1 MAKKGFI
8 DEIKEAL
15 SCCFCKFC
23 SCILL
28 GYFVSIS
35 VLKVLGFSCLQPRH
49 PQFLSKTHKIWSQ
62 KPLVWVLAELLNIHR
77 TLDKSQS
84 LSEQH
89 LHNER
94 NSYHRVGETI
104 TYKQKRLYI
113 RNLFI
118 NITVILGEASPWKL
132 SKKNSC
138 GLNSFFLFTQLSFLF
153 GQVCLL
159 GLM

>member
-1 MAKKGFI
+1 MRLRK
-8 DEIKEAL
+8 AL
-15 SCCFCKFC
+15 AVA
-23 SCILL
+23 
-28 GYFVSIS
+28 FVNSAHVYSPRIIS

-49 PQFLSKTHKIWSQ
+49 PQFLSRTHKIWSQ
-62 KPLVWVLAELLNIHR
+62 KPSVWVLAEPLSIHR

-89 LHNER
+89 LHNEH

-104 TYKQKRLYI
+104 TYKQKRSYI

-118 NITVILGEASPWKL
+118 NITVILGEAPPWKL

-138 GLNSFFLFTQLSFLF
+138 GLNSFYSLSWAFLFD
-153 GQVCLL
+153 QVCLL
-159 GLM
+159 GLMGLK